1 VKRLVPTLIA
11 SVVLLTLVVTL
22 AELEPARLG
31 DTFAAL
37 DWAGVALAFG
47 VYALSYLGR
56 GIRLALL
63 LPGVS
68 NVAHFTSI
76 SARHTLLAVVLPFR
90 SGEAALPWLLHSE
103 AGRPLPEGVST
114 LGVIR
119 ILDLMS
125 VAVWLLV
132 GLAFSNVQG
141 AGAEGMGDIAPRALG
156 VLAVLVLGL
165 ALLRPMAAR
174 LAILRQ
180 AEGRLRRFVG
190 ESAAHLA
197 SQGTGQLVLA
207 TVVSLATWAATYG
220 ACFYVLQAMAAPEAL
235 GAPVADLSF
244 AESLIGTTGLHLSA
258 VLPLSPVASVGTWE
272 AGWTAGYAVVGLD
285 LDLAATSALVSHVI
299 ILGYIAALG
308 GMGWLWRFRPAPS
321 ASA

>member
-1 VKRLVPTLIA
+1 VKRLLPTLIA
-11 SVVLLTLVVTL
+11 SAVLLALVLTI
-22 AELEPARLG
+22 AELEPQRLA

-37 DWAGVALAFG
+37 DWGGVALAFG
-47 VYALSYLGR
+47 VYSLSFLGR
-56 GIRLALL
+56 GVRLAML

-68 NVAHFTSI
+68 NVGHLTSI

-90 SGEAALPWLLHSE
+90 SGEAALPWLLHAE
-103 AGRPLPEGVST
+103 AGRPFPEGVST

-132 GLAFSNVQG
+132 GLAFAS
-141 AGAEGMGDIAPRALG
+141 ADDAGDIAPRALI

-165 ALLRPMAAR
+165 VALRPVASR
-174 LAILRQ
+174 LAILREG
-180 AEGRLRRFVG
+180 EGRLRRFIG

-197 SQGTGQLVLA
+197 AQRTGRLVLA
-207 TVVSLATWAATYG
+207 AVTSIATWAATYG
-220 ACFYVLQAMAAPEAL
+220 ACWYVLQAMAAPEAL
-235 GAPVADLSF
+235 GTPVSDLTF
-244 AESLIGTTGLHLSA
+244 AESLIGTTGLHLSG

-272 AGWTAGYAVVGLD
+272 AGWVAGYAAVGLD
-285 LDLAATSALVSHVI
+285 LDLAATSALVGHVI

-308 GMGWLWRFRPAPS
+308 GLGWVCRFRPSPEPGA
-321 ASA
+321 

>member
-1 VKRLVPTLIA
+1 MKRLVPTLVA
-11 SVVLLTLVVTL
+11 SAVLLALVLTV
-22 AELEPARLG
+22 AELEPQRLA

-47 VYALSYLGR
+47 IYALSFLGR
-56 GIRLALL
+56 GVRLALL

-68 NVAHFTSI
+68 NIAHFTSI

-90 SGEAALPWLLHSE
+90 SGEAALPWLLHTE

-132 GLAFSNVQG
+132 GLAFSGNQEV
-141 AGAEGMGDIAPRALG
+141 GDIAPRALG
-156 VLAVLVLGL
+156 VLAVLILGL
-165 ALLRPMAAR
+165 AMLRPVAAR
-174 LAILRQ
+174 LASLR
-180 AEGRLRRFVG
+180 ETDGRLRRFLG
-190 ESAAHLA
+190 QSAAHLA
-197 SQGTGQLVLA
+197 AQGTGQLVLA
-207 TVVSLATWAATYG
+207 ALASLATWAATYG
-220 ACFYVLQAMAAPEAL
+220 ACFIVLQAMASPAAL
-235 GAPVADLSF
+235 GEPVAAISF
-244 AESLIGTTGLHLSA
+244 AESLIGTTGLHLSG
-258 VLPLSPVASVGTWE
+258 VLPISPIASVGTWE
-272 AGWTAGYAVVGLD
+272 AGWTAGYAVIGLD

-308 GMGWLWRFRPAPS
+308 GLGWLFRSAPTRT
-321 ASA
+321 AGD